1 MKKPQTFLEDADAA
15 LNLQTE
21 SRPQGVYSS
30 GHDTLLGP
38 TASFCSTS
46 GPGSYVSST
55 FSPEQALCLGA
66 DLCAKVTPTEGQD
79 PRLAESSNAPVPS
92 HTLMLL
98 TPAA

>member
-15 LNLQTE
+15 LDLQTE
-21 SRPQGVYSS
+21 SRPQGVCLS

-38 TASFCSTS
+38 AASICSPS

-66 DLCAKVTPTEGQD
+66 DLCAKATPLRGRTPGWQSLVMLLS
-79 PRLAESSNAPVPS
+79 P
-92 HTLMLL
+92 HTPHMLL